1 MVGRAFGMRK
11 SAVSLEVLVNRAPLA
26 VLALASLILV
36 ACSAGGDKKPDSAQS
51 ASGGATGGADLTGA
65 GATFPFPLYS
75 RWVSEYA
82 AATGVK
88 INYQQIGSG
97 GGIKQL
103 QEETVDF
110 GASDAPMSDAEMAS
124 AKGGPVIH
132 IPTVVGLVTI
142 AYNLPQIS
150 QPLKLSGPV
159 VADVFLGKIT
169 KWNDS
174 RIASLNP
181 GVALPSSDI
190 LVVHRS
196 EGSGTTF
203 IFSDYLSSVSPVWKA
218 SPGKGKELQWPVGL
232 GERGN
237 DGVSGRIKQTPGSIG
252 YVELAYVKQNHLTA
266 ASLQNAAGQ
275 FIAPSADGATAAA
288 DAAVATLPPNSD
300 YRVSIINSQ
309 GAAAYPITS
318 FTYLLVYQHMA
329 DPAKAKKLRDF
340 IKWALTTGQKDAAG
354 LDYAP
359 LPSSMI
365 PKLTARIDSVSAG
378 AK

>member
-1 MVGRAFGMRK
+1 MRK
-11 SAVSLEVLVNRAPLA
+11 NAAWLEALMKRAPLA
-26 VLALASLILV
+26 VLTLASLTIG
-36 ACSAGGDKKPDSAQS
+36 ACSSGADKKTDSARTE
-51 ASGGATGGADLTGA
+51 AGVTGGADLTGA

-110 GASDAPMSDAEMAS
+110 GASDAPMSDSDIAR
-124 AKGGPVIH
+124 AKGGAVIH
-132 IPTVVGLVTI
+132 IPTVVGVVAI
-142 AYNLPQIS
+142 AYNLPQVS

-159 VADVFLGKIT
+159 VADIFLGKIT

-174 RIASLNP
+174 RIASLNS
-181 GVALPSSDI
+181 GVTLPNADV

-196 EGSGTTF
+196 EGSGTTY
-203 IFSDYLSSVSPVWKA
+203 IFSDYLSSVSAAWKS
-218 SPGKGKELQWPVGL
+218 SPGKGKEVSWPVGI

-237 DGVSGRIKQTPGSIG
+237 DGVAGRIKQTPGSIG
-252 YVELAYVKQNHLTA
+252 YVELAYVKQNRLTA
-266 ASLQNAAGQ
+266 ALLQNASGQ
-275 FIAPSADGATAAA
+275 FVAPSADAATAAA
-288 DAAVATLPPNSD
+288 DAAIAMLPANTD
-300 YRVSIINSQ
+300 YRVSIINTQ
-309 GAAAYPITS
+309 GTAAYPITS

-329 DPAKAKKLRDF
+329 DAAKAQKLQNF
-340 IKWALTTGQKDAAG
+340 IKWALTTGQKDAAT

-359 LPSSMI
+359 LPASMI
-365 PKLTARIDSVSAG
+365 PKLTARIDAVSAG
-378 AK
+378 TK

>member
-1 MVGRAFGMRK
+1 MRK
-11 SAVSLEVLVNRAPLA
+11 RAILQEVLVKRAPLA
-26 VLALASLILV
+26 VIAFASLSIA
-36 ACSAGGDKKPDSAQS
+36 ACSSGEKKPDSARS
-51 ASGGATGGADLTGA
+51 EAGSTTSGADLTGA

-110 GASDAPMSDAEMAS
+110 GASDAPMSDSDMAR
-124 AKGGPVIH
+124 AKGGPVLH
-132 IPTVVGLVTI
+132 IPTVVGVVAI
-142 AYNLPQIS
+142 AYNLPQLS

-159 VADVFLGKIT
+159 VADIFLGKIT

-181 GVALPSSDI
+181 GVTLPNTDI
-190 LVVHRS
+190 LVVHRT
-196 EGSGTTF
+196 EGSGTTY
-203 IFSDYLSSVSPVWKA
+203 IFSDYLSSVSPAWKA

-232 GERGN
+232 GERGS

-252 YVELAYVKQNHLTA
+252 YVELAYAKQNRLNVA
-266 ASLQNAAGQ
+266 LLQNAAGQ
-275 FIAPSADGATAAA
+275 FVAPSADAATAAA
-288 DAAVATLPPNSD
+288 DAAVATLPANTD
-300 YRVSIINSQ
+300 YRVSIINPQ
-309 GAAAYPITS
+309 GATAYPITS

-329 DPAKAKKLRDF
+329 DAAKAQKLREF

-359 LPSSMI
+359 LPASMAL
-365 PKLTARIDSVSAG
+365 KLTAKIDSVSAG